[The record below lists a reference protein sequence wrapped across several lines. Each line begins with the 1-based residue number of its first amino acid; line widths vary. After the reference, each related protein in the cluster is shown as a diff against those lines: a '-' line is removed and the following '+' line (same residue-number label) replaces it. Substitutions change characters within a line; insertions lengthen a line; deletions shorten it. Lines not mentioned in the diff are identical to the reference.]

1 MEVLRAAT
9 LHGAKIIGL
18 SQDLG
23 SIEPGKMAD
32 LVVLNKNPLE
42 DSQNTNS
49 VRYVMK
55 NGELFDGDTL
65 DHIWP
70 VEQKLNA
77 LWWWDADPATRNGG
91 SQ

>member
-1 MEVLRAAT
+1 MFAT

-42 DSQNTNS
+42 DIRNTNS
-49 VRYVMK
+49 VRM
-55 NGELFDGDTL
+55 
-65 DHIWP
+65 
-70 VEQKLNA
+70 
-77 LWWWDADPATRNGG
+77 
-91 SQ
+91 S